1 MNCNSFKARAIS
13 QPFHVAFS
21 AQILRMRET
30 GSGPVFFYLL
40 FVKCG
45 APPSAICETRSCLL
59 FKRQYNKEQ
68 ISINVIYLIIILNR
82 YYYI

>member
-21 AQILRMRET
+21 AQILRKRERQWT
-30 GSGPVFFYLL
+30 SVFFLSV
-40 FVKCG
+40 VKCG